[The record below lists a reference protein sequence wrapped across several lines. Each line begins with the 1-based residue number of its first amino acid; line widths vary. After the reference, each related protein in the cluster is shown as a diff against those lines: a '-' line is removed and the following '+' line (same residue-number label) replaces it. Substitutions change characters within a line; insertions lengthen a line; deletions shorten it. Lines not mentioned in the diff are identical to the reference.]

1 MLSEVGV
8 DTAVTSL
15 SVGAVVSITKVL
27 TDKLPTLLALSV
39 TLTAQLLYVPS
50 ASSLKVMEIFSSAT
64 AVVVALLLQLP
75 PYVIVPASFVL
86 KV

>member
-8 DTAVTSL
+8 DTAVTWL

-50 ASSLKVMEIFSSAT
+50 ASSLKVMVILSSAT
-64 AVVVALLLQLP
+64 AVMLSLLLQLP
-75 PYVIVPASFVL
+75 EYDIVPASFVL

>member
-1 MLSEVGV
+1 M

-15 SVGAVVSITKVL
+15 SVGGVVSTTKVF

-50 ASSLKVMEIFSSAT
+50 ASSLNVMVILLSAT
-64 AVVVALLLQLP
+64 AVVLSLLLQLP
-75 PYVIVPASFVL
+75 EYDIVPASFVL

>member
-1 MLSEVGV
+1 MLSRVGV
-8 DTAVTSL
+8 DIAVTSF
-15 SVGAVVSITKVL
+15 STGGVVSTTKVF

-64 AVVVALLLQLP
+64 AVVLSLLLQLP
-75 PYVIVPASFVL
+75 EYDIVPASFVL